1 MVRPWGQSR
10 ARGTL
15 PVVAHGSFFCCSGVA
30 SEPRLL
36 SPCFAAMLLL
46 IAFYTYFNADQIVYN
61 RKLLRKAGERLRLAT
76 EKERPSYSC

>member
-1 MVRPWGQSR
+1 
-10 ARGTL
+10 
-15 PVVAHGSFFCCSGVA
+15 
-30 SEPRLL
+30 
-36 SPCFAAMLLL
+36 MLLL